1 MRKGIALI
9 VGVTGIS
16 GYNLA
21 NVLLADG
28 WTVYGLARRPLPHDG
43 VIPVAAD
50 LLDADST
57 NSALRGL
64 PITHVF
70 FCTWTRRDTER
81 ENVQANGAMMRHLC
95 DALSD
100 APLQHM
106 ALVTGTKHYLGAFEN
121 YGSGKAETPFRE
133 SEPRQPGE
141 NFYYTLEDLLFAH
154 AQHAWLRLERTSL
167 AHHDRHGQR
176 QQRHEHGRDA
186 GGVCIAVQ
194 AHRAAVRVPR
204 LASAVEQPHR
214 PHRCRAA
221 GPPTGL
227 GRA

>member
-50 LLDADST
+50 LLDAEST
-57 NSALRGL
+57 HNALRGL
-64 PITHVF
+64 PITQVF

-133 SEPRQPGE
+133 SEPRQPGKTSTTRWKTCCSRMPSSMVSAGA
-141 NFYYTLEDLLFAH
+141 YIA
-154 AQHAWLRLERTSL
+154 RT
-167 AHHDRHGQR
+167 
-176 QQRHEHGRDA
+176 
-186 GGVCIAVQ
+186 
-194 AHRAAVRVPR
+194 P
-204 LASAVEQPHR
+204 
-214 PHRCRAA
+214 
-221 GPPTGL
+221 
-227 GRA
+227 